1 MKKEKGKSAFHNI
14 NLILCGGG
22 GRGGGG
28 ALLTL
33 FGLRISYFGKGD
45 QSEPL
50 FNVVNQS
57 NPEFHVIDYSFI
69 CICASHHVDL

>member
-22 GRGGGG
+22 G

-33 FGLRISYFGKGD
+33 FGLRKSYFGKGD

-57 NPEFHVIDYSFI
+57 NPEFHVVDYSFI